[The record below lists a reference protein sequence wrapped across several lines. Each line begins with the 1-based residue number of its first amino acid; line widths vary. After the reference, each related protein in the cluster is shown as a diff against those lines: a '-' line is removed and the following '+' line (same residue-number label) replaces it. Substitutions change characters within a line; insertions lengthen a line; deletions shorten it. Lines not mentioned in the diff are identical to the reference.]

1 MLELRKFVVI
11 YKTLT
16 LSGLIPSPPKKF
28 SKDTNDCNK
37 QTWVGRYIC
46 LFFNIFFFPSTIFYF
61 CKGTIRRIS
70 VYFLKF
76 IPRFSQRLN
85 GVKKEKTLE
94 VNLLLKQQG
103 NQATKTKTPTKMR
116 YIRVQT
122 SFSSVTVIRQ
132 TRILKREKF
141 AFGIIYEIA
150 TSLYILIGFLF
161 LCAELDENKVQL
173 LSSSIQFWLINLK
186 ILKSVSICFCPM
198 KPETYIYF

>member
-85 GVKKEKTLE
+85 GIKKKRWKLIYCWSNKATKPPKQKHQRKWGTLE
-94 VNLLLKQQG
+94 CKPRFPLLQ
-103 NQATKTKTPTKMR
+103 
-116 YIRVQT
+116 
-122 SFSSVTVIRQ
+122 
-132 TRILKREKF
+132 
-141 AFGIIYEIA
+141 
-150 TSLYILIGFLF
+150 LF
-161 LCAELDENKVQL
+161 DKHE
-173 LSSSIQFWLINLK
+173 
-186 ILKSVSICFCPM
+186 
-198 KPETYIYF
+198 Y